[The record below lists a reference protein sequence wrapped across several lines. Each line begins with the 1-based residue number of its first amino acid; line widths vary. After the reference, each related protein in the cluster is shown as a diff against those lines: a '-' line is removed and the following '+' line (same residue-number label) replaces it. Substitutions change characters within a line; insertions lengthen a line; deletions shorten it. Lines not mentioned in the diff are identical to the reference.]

1 MIQKFV
7 KRLFSSGKGAGQE
20 PAKVIS
26 SAHYNDFEIRAAP
39 VKDSNGWRVT
49 GTVLKEIDGTLK
61 EHHFIRADSCPDVE
75 SAAALTL
82 RKARQLI
89 DERGDRI
96 FD

>member
-1 MIQKFV
+1 MIEKFV
-7 KRLFSSGKGAGQE
+7 KRLFSGKDSAKTE
-20 PAKVIS
+20 PKVVS
-26 SAHYNDFEIRAAP
+26 SAHYNNFEIRAAP

-49 GTVLKEIDGTLK
+49 GTVVKEIDGTLK
-61 EHHFIRADSCPDVE
+61 EHYFIRADSCPDIE

-89 DERGDRI
+89 DEQGDRI

>member
-1 MIQKFV
+1 MIEKFV
-7 KRLFSSGKGAGQE
+7 KRLFSSGKEGTKAE
-20 PAKVIS
+20 AKVVS
-26 SAHYNDFEIRAAP
+26 SAHYNEFEIRAAP

-49 GTVLKEIDGTLK
+49 GTVVKEIDGTLK
-61 EHHFIRADSCPDVE
+61 EHHFVRADACPDVE

-89 DERGDRI
+89 DEQGDRI

>member
-1 MIQKFV
+1 MIEKFV
-7 KRLFSSGKGAGQE
+7 KRLFSGKDSSSKE
-20 PAKVIS
+20 PKVVS
-26 SAHYNDFEIRAAP
+26 SASYNDFEIRAAP

-49 GTVLKEIDGTLK
+49 GTVVKEIDGVLK
-61 EHHFIRADSCPDVE
+61 EHYFVRADSCPDAE

-89 DERGDRI
+89 DEQGDRI

>member
-1 MIQKFV
+1 MIETL
-7 KRLFSSGKGAGQE
+7 KRLFSGKDS
-20 PAKVIS
+20 AKTETQVVS
-26 SAHYNDFEIRAAP
+26 SAQYNDFEIRAAP

-49 GTVLKEIDGTLK
+49 GTVVKEIDGTLK
-61 EHHFIRADSCPDVE
+61 EHYFVRADSCPDRE